1 MADFDF
7 GRAASGAA
15 SGAAAGSSFGPWG
28 TVIGGTTGFL
38 SGFLG
43 SDGEPSGES
52 PARERALDENRER
65 LRVLTDDLEAARERS
80 PTDTS
85 FFDVGAAELQARTE
99 RQAEADAEQAAAR
112 GLTGSQFELAQDANR
127 AQAQGEG
134 LRSLL
139 RSAEQVDR
147 QEEARLFEAQ
157 QRQRENLNALLSG
170 QAQSFDRQ
178 QRRQQRAE
186 GRALQST
193 MQNLPFLLSHFG
205 GGGGGEGNATDAF
218 VDPVGSARRGRYA

>member
-1 MADFDF
+1 MADFNY

-43 SDGEPSGES
+43 GDDEN

-65 LRVLTDDLEAARERS
+65 LRALTDDLEAARERS

-85 FFDVGAAELQARTE
+85 FFDVGAAELQAQTE
-99 RQAEADAEQAAAR
+99 RQAESDAEQAAAR

-127 AQAQGEG
+127 AEAQGEG

-205 GGGGGEGNATDAF
+205 GGGGGESNATDAF
-218 VDPVGSARRGRYA
+218 VDPVGSARRGRFA